1 VFAGK
6 LLDRAED
13 FELWSLVVRCF
24 DLHVISHNASNASVT
39 IANITQ
45 NTDVGQGAYGLR
57 LDGLSTSLLVS
68 PVPESWPRVTLRQN
82 PDTPPAEKSTYSDNA
97 IDLSYETGWGVSLR
111 REPATMSF
119 QVKRRVPDDELV
131 HPLLAPAA
139 MHFAAWLGH
148 AAFHGG
154 AFIQNGRAFGVLAE
168 RNTGKSTTLA
178 QFANRG
184 IPVLVDDALV
194 VDKNGIALAGP
205 RCIDLR
211 PEAVTDESLEAVRG
225 DGRRRLRLPP
235 IDPSYPLGGVF
246 VLRWDGTVSIE
257 ALPPG
262 ERLIALARHCRPE
275 VGRTSALLE
284 LSRLPVWRVQ
294 RPRDRACLDEICD
307 RLLETAL
314 V

>member
-1 VFAGK
+1 MA
-6 LLDRAED
+6 
-13 FELWSLVVRCF
+13 
-24 DLHVISHNASNASVT
+24 
-39 IANITQ
+39 
-45 NTDVGQGAYGLR
+45 
-57 LDGLSTSLLVS
+57 
-68 PVPESWPRVTLRQN
+68 
-82 PDTPPAEKSTYSDNA
+82 
-97 IDLSYETGWGVSLR
+97 
-111 REPATMSF
+111 F
-119 QVKRRVPDDELV
+119 QVRRRVPDDELV

-154 AFIQNGRAFGVLAE
+154 AFIQEGRAFGVLAE

-178 QFANRG
+178 RFASMG

-194 VDKNGIALAGP
+194 VDNGNALAGP

-211 PEAVTDESLEAVRG
+211 PEAVYDESLESVRG

-235 IDPSYPLGGVF
+235 IEPSYPLAGVF
-246 VLRWDGTVSIE
+246 VLRWDDTFSVDP
-257 ALPPG
+257 LPPG

-294 RPRDRACLDEICD
+294 RPRDRSCLDKVCD
-307 RLLETAL
+307 RLLEAAL

>member
-1 VFAGK
+1 
-6 LLDRAED
+6 
-13 FELWSLVVRCF
+13 
-24 DLHVISHNASNASVT
+24 VT
-39 IANITQ
+39 NANITQ
-45 NTDVGQGAYGLR
+45 TSDDAQGAYGLR

-68 PVPESWPRVTLRQN
+68 PVPASWPRVTLSQDAN
-82 PDTPPAEKSTYSDNA
+82 ASPAERSTYSENA
-97 IDLSYETGWGVSLR
+97 IDLSYESGWGVSLR
-111 REPATMSF
+111 RETGTMTF
-119 QVKRRVPDDELV
+119 QVRRPVSDDELV

-154 AFIQNGRAFGVLAE
+154 AFVMGGRAFGVLAE
-168 RNTGKSTTLA
+168 RNHGKSTTLTRLA
-178 QFANRG
+178 TMG
-184 IPVLVDDALV
+184 VPVLVDDALV
-194 VDKNGIALAGP
+194 VDNGIALSGP

-211 PEAVTDESLEAVRG
+211 PEAVSDDSLESVRG

-235 IDPSYPLGGVF
+235 IEPSYPLGGIF
-246 VLRWDGTVSIE
+246 VLRWNDGISFDS
-257 ALPPG
+257 LPPS
-262 ERLIALARHCRPE
+262 ERLIALAGHCRPE